1 MLIYDADLY
10 NLWVDITQGRIEHPS
25 TAIQKDFGASYIMT
39 DLRHKAFLER
49 AAQDPGML
57 EVYRDGEAVLY
68 QAISPAGGK

>member
-1 MLIYDADLY
+1 
-10 NLWVDITQGRIEHPS
+10 
-25 TAIQKDFGASYIMT
+25 MT

-68 QAISPAGGK
+68 QAVSPGGEK